1 MNININ
7 SHTAAIQQ
15 KKKREVLRTSVPAGK
30 TFASAERVADAVET
44 GAPFVTF
51 TDDPKMRDEGIDAS
65 AVILPD
71 LGVIF
76 PTLAQMGNM
85 DVMAVGSAILIAV
98 DKSFGARMPIFTT
111 AVQMSQSQ
119 DV

>member
-1 MNININ
+1 M
-7 SHTAAIQQ
+7 
-15 KKKREVLRTSVPAGK
+15 
-30 TFASAERVADAVET
+30 ET
-44 GAPFVTF
+44 GTPFVTF
-51 TDDPKMRDEGIDAS
+51 TDDPKMRVEGTDAS
-65 AVILPD
+65 AVSLPD

-76 PTLAQMGNM
+76 PTLAQIGNM
-85 DVMAVGSAILIAV
+85 DVMAVGSGILIAL